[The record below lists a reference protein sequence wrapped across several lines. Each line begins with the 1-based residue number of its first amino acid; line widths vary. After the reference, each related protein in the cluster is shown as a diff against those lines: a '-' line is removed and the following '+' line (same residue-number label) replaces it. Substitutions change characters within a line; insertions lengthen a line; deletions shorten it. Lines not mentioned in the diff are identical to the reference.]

1 MMHSHK
7 LLLESDHIFSTP
19 ASGLEYDIN
28 NSQCDSVSSHPLSNR
43 QDHQD
48 HCQNL
53 SDRHA
58 SLMITGCKGIEDI
71 EEMIQNSEHM
81 EGEMAGVEGEGDEV
95 INDENTVDNDQ
106 EEVEKSGK
114 LSKKRNRRDRDSNTS
129 SSSTVTSKK
138 VSFSFTHKPLIERI
152 IKILATSYIVTTL
165 YLFHTIDILEIEFL
179 TC

>member
-7 LLLESDHIFSTP
+7 LLLESDHMFSTP

-28 NSQCDSVSSHPLSNR
+28 NSQCDSVSSHPLSNS

-71 EEMIQNSEHM
+71 EEMIQDSEHM
-81 EGEMAGVEGEGDEV
+81 EGEMDDVEGEGDEV
-95 INDENTVDNDQ
+95 INGENTADHGQ
-106 EEVEKSGK
+106 EEEEKSGK
-114 LSKKRNRRDRDSNTS
+114 LSKKRSRRDRDSNTS
-129 SSSTVTSKK
+129 SSNTVTSKK
-138 VSFSFTHKPLIERI
+138 VSFSFKYKPWIERI
-152 IKILATSYIVTTL
+152 IEILVASYIVTML
-165 YLFHTIDILEIEFL
+165 SLFH
-179 TC
+179 

>member
-7 LLLESDHIFSTP
+7 LLLESDHMFSTP

-28 NSQCDSVSSHPLSNR
+28 NSPCDSVSSHPLSNG
-43 QDHQD
+43 QDDQD
-48 HCQNL
+48 HCQNF

-58 SLMITGCKGIEDI
+58 RLMITGCKGIEDI

-81 EGEMAGVEGEGDEV
+81 DGEMEGAEGVEGEGDEV
-95 INDENTVDNDQ
+95 INGENLADHDQ
-106 EEVEKSGK
+106 EEEEKSGK

-138 VSFSFTHKPLIERI
+138 VSFKYKP
-152 IKILATSYIVTTL
+152 
-165 YLFHTIDILEIEFL
+165 
-179 TC
+179 